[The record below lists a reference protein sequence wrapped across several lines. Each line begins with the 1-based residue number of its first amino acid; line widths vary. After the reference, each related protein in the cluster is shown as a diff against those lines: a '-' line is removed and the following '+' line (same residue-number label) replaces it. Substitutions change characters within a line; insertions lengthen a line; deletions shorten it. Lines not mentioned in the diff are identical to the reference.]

1 MKVSLINIFLDNIKK
16 QKLGFML
23 LIVTSVFSAIQQ
35 CVTPWAI
42 RYILNMCAAVK
53 YEQIGVTRAVIVFLI
68 IFLISEVVIRSQG
81 FFVAIILPKFK
92 KNIKSHLI
100 GSLLKKNYA
109 YFLETMPGS
118 LTQKVNDFASSSE
131 RIIQIVF
138 YNFFPI
144 FLSILLAAVFLYSI
158 EPFYSVFIITW
169 FSIHFL
175 TTWYRLKKSLKVVQQ
190 YNKIHSFISGTLC
203 ELISR
208 ISSIKI
214 HVGERYELKNLDIHL
229 SSEKS
234 ALRKAQFFFERIKIV
249 QSLFSLIFI
258 IALVIH
264 QLSGFNKG
272 YYSIGD
278 FIFVAFVTFNL
289 INYVW
294 FSSFQLTI
302 FARELGTIREA
313 YDHLA
318 KGQDDSSTLCSEPHV
333 NPIIEPNLRV
343 KNLSYMFL
351 SGIKAIED
359 LSLEIDFGQKI
370 LMQGRS
376 GIGKSTFAKLLVGL
390 HTGFKGQVTIGDRQL
405 NQFSRTEL
413 NKLVILV
420 EQNPL
425 LFNRTIRENIC
436 YSNTDYSE
444 SELNEVLNIS
454 CCHEFISA
462 LPQGLDTKLG
472 EQGSSLSGGQIQRI
486 AIARALL
493 CKPKIL
499 ILDESTSGLDKDLER
514 KVLSNLVALKNQTL
528 IVITHS
534 RDIHSILPKTIF
546 FSSREH
552 YKKFYNEGV
561 LTC

>member
-81 FFVAIILPKFK
+81 FFVAIVLPKFK
-92 KNIKSHLI
+92 KNIKSQLI

-144 FLSILLAAVFLYSI
+144 FLSVLLAALFLYSI

-190 YNKIHSFISGTLC
+190 HNKIHSFISGALC

-208 ISSIKI
+208 ITSIKI
-214 HVGERYELKNLDIHL
+214 HFGEKYELNNLDTYL

-234 ALRKAQFFFERIKIV
+234 ALRKAQFFFEKIKIV

-258 IALVIH
+258 IALVVH
-264 QLSGFNKG
+264 QVSGFNKG

-278 FIFVAFVTFNL
+278 FIFVAFVAFNL

-313 YDHLA
+313 YEALA
-318 KGQDDSSTLCSEPHV
+318 KGQDDPYTLSTKPHATLV
-333 NPIIEPNLRV
+333 VEPNLKV

-351 SGIKAIED
+351 SGNKAIED
-359 LSLEIDFGQKI
+359 LSLEIDFGEKI

-405 NQFSRTEL
+405 NQFSRAEL
-413 NKLVILV
+413 NKLVI
-420 EQNPL
+420 
-425 LFNRTIRENIC
+425 
-436 YSNTDYSE
+436 
-444 SELNEVLNIS
+444 
-454 CCHEFISA
+454 
-462 LPQGLDTKLG
+462 
-472 EQGSSLSGGQIQRI
+472 
-486 AIARALL
+486 
-493 CKPKIL
+493 
-499 ILDESTSGLDKDLER
+499 
-514 KVLSNLVALKNQTL
+514 
-528 IVITHS
+528 
-534 RDIHSILPKTIF
+534 
-546 FSSREH
+546 
-552 YKKFYNEGV
+552 
-561 LTC
+561 

>member
-1 MKVSLINIFLDNIKK
+1 MKKPLINIFLDNIKK

-81 FFVAIILPKFK
+81 FFVAIVLPKFK
-92 KNIKSHLI
+92 KNIKSQLI
-100 GSLLKKNYA
+100 GLMLKKNYA

-138 YNFFPI
+138 YNFIPI
-144 FLSILLAAVFLYSI
+144 FLSVLLAALFLYSI

-190 YNKIHSFISGTLC
+190 HNKIHSFISGALC

-208 ISSIKI
+208 ITSIKI
-214 HVGERYELKNLDIHL
+214 HFGEKYELNNLDTYL

-234 ALRKAQFFFERIKIV
+234 ALRKAQFFFEKIKIV

-258 IALVIH
+258 IALVVH
-264 QLSGFNKG
+264 QVSGFNKG

-313 YDHLA
+313 YDALA
-318 KGQDDSSTLCSEPHV
+318 RGQDDPYTLCSDPHSTPV
-333 NPIIEPNLRV
+333 VEPNLRV

-359 LSLEIDFGQKI
+359 LSLEIDFGEKI

-405 NQFSRTEL
+405 NQFSRAEL

-444 SELNEVLNIS
+444 SELSRVLNIS

-462 LPQGLDTKLG
+462 LPKGLDTRLG

-534 RDIHSILPKTIF
+534 T
-546 FSSREH
+546 
-552 YKKFYNEGV
+552 FYR
-561 LTC
+561 

>member
-1 MKVSLINIFLDNIKK
+1 MKKPLIKIFLDNIKK

-42 RYILNMCAAVK
+42 RYILNLCATVK
-53 YEQIGVTRAVIVFLI
+53 YEQIGITRTVIAFLI
-68 IFLISEVVIRSQG
+68 IFLISEMIIRSQG
-81 FFVAIILPKFK
+81 FFVAIVLPKFK
-92 KNIKSHLI
+92 KNIKSQLI

-131 RIIQIVF
+131 RMIQIVF

-144 FLSILLAAVFLYSI
+144 FLSVLLAAVFLYSI
-158 EPFYSVFIITW
+158 EPFYSLSIITW
-169 FSIHFL
+169 FSIHIL
-175 TTWYRLKKSLKVVQQ
+175 TTWYRLKKSLKVVQHH
-190 YNKIHSFISGTLC
+190 NKIHSYISGTLC

-208 ISSIKI
+208 IAPIKI
-214 HVGERYELKNLDIHL
+214 HLGEEYELKNLDTHL

-234 ALRKAQFFFERIKIV
+234 ALRKAQFFFEKVKIV

-258 IALVIH
+258 FALIVH
-264 QLSGFNKG
+264 QVHGFNNG
-272 YYSIGD
+272 YYSVGD
-278 FIFVAFVTFNL
+278 FIFVAVVTFNL

-302 FARELGTIREA
+302 FARELGTIKEA
-313 YDHLA
+313 YEVLS
-318 KGQDDSSTLCSEPHV
+318 KGQDDPYALYSESPTI
-333 NPIIEPNLRV
+333 PIVEPNIRV

-351 SGIKAIED
+351 SRIKAIED
-359 LSLEIDFGQKI
+359 LSLEIDFGEKV

-390 HTGFKGQVTIGDRQL
+390 HTRFQGQITIGGREI

-413 NKLVILV
+413 NKLIILV

-436 YSNTDYSE
+436 YSNTEYSE
-444 SELNEVLNIS
+444 ADLNEVLKIS

-462 LPQGLDTKLG
+462 LPKGLDTRLG
-472 EQGSSLSGGQIQRI
+472 EQGYSLSGGQIQRI

-493 CKPKIL
+493 GKPKIL

-514 KVLSNLVALKNQTL
+514 KVLSNLVAFKNQTL

-534 RDIHSILPKTIF
+534 RDLHSIIPKTIS
-546 FSSREH
+546 FSSEQP
-552 YKKFYNEGV
+552 YNKFYNEGA